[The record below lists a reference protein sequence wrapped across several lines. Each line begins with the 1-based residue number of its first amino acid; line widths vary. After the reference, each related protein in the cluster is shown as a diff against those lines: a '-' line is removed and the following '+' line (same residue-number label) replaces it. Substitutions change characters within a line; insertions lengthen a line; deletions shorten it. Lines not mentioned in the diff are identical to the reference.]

1 MNYYSITF
9 KWYDTNTYCSNIV
22 IAANEDAARK
32 HYENEGK
39 EVVGISPASEY
50 DVEDAQ
56 RRGKPVITVEDT
68 EPAEKIKTPAY
79 EILTSKTV
87 YNIGETDEEREAL
100 VEEQNTVLESLGYDF
115 STIYD
120 AHFFDSSFFDEQ
132 TVYDDMHSLIDRLAI
147 KDGVDL
153 VRFENGNV
161 GFVAYYNGEIN
172 AFEILRTLTEKREA
186 ITEYL
191 RHLESDFRHD
201 LVKLW
206 AVCCELCHY
215 LNEDSISIDIMTDVI
230 LDYND
235 SLGDEEIDNI
245 LRYKE
250 A

>member
-9 KWYDTNTYCSNIV
+9 RWYDTNTYCSNIV
-22 IAANEDAARK
+22 IVANEDAARK

-68 EPAEKIKTPAY
+68 EPAEKIKNPDY

-100 VEEQNTVLESLGYDF
+100 INEQNAVLESLGYDF
-115 STIYD
+115 ATVYD
-120 AHFFDSSFFDEQ
+120 AHFFNSSFFDEQ
-132 TVYDDMHSLIDRLAI
+132 TVCDDMHSLIDRLAV

-161 GFVAYYNGEIN
+161 GFVAYYNGEVN

-186 ITEYL
+186 LREYIEDL
-191 RHLESDFRHD
+191 RDNYKADFIALWESCYN
-201 LVKLW
+201 LVGW
-206 AVCCELCHY
+206 
-215 LNEDSISIDIMTDVI
+215 LNLDEPNENIMIDII

-235 SLGDEEIDNI
+235 SLNNTEIDNI
-245 LRYKE
+245 LNYKG
-250 A
+250 

>member
-9 KWYDTNTYCSNIV
+9 RWYDTNTYCSNIV

-50 DVEDAQ
+50 DVEDAK

-68 EPAEKIKTPAY
+68 KPAEKIKTPEY
-79 EILTSKTV
+79 EVLTSKTV
-87 YNIGETDEEREAL
+87 YSIGETDEEREAL
-100 VEEQNTVLESLGYDF
+100 VEEQNTVFESLGYDF

-132 TVYDDMHSLIDRLAI
+132 TICDDMHGLIDRLAV

-153 VRFENGNV
+153 VQFENGNI
-161 GFVAYYNGEIN
+161 GFIAYYNGEVN
-172 AFEILRTLTEKREA
+172 AFEILRSVTEKREA
-186 ITEYL
+186 LREYIEDL
-191 RHLESDFRHD
+191 RDNYKADFIALWESCYN
-201 LVKLW
+201 LVGW
-206 AVCCELCHY
+206 
-215 LNEDSISIDIMTDVI
+215 LNLDDPNIDIMIDII

-235 SLGDEEIDNI
+235 SLNDIEIDNI
-245 LRYKE
+245 LNYKG
-250 A
+250 